1 MFFYYHGVAP
11 GKTEKRRAG
20 YDKQETYDY
29 LAGRGIR
36 YKVTEHAAVFNME
49 KLNGVALPYPDCVAN
64 VAESGRFDRAHP

>member
-1 MFFYYHGVAP
+1 MVLRLKRQTNG
-11 GKTEKRRAG
+11 GTEMT
-20 YDKQETYDY
+20 KQETYDY